1 MSMSVRHVFLLLAP
15 FLFQFDQQDYTKNGL
30 MHLKREAQVIN
41 GGKASSLLHKY
52 SEYKLAVNAIVLYQT
67 AA

>member
-1 MSMSVRHVFLLLAP
+1 MSVRHVFLVLSP
-15 FLFQFDQQDYTKNGL
+15 SFPNSINGIIL
-30 MHLKREAQVIN
+30 ITVLCILSEKRMVIN
-41 GGKASSLLHKY
+41 GGKSSYLLHKY